1 MSTDAATRPSA
12 SPKRKPIIWIVVV
25 CVLVAG
31 LALMWRFT
39 PLADS
44 IDPRHIAKRLE
55 AIEKYPWSPFAF
67 ISAYVL
73 GGLVMFPVTVMSAAT
88 AIIFP
93 PLKAVS
99 VSFTGIMLSAALL
112 HWIGARWIG
121 DRFRNALGS
130 VIEKVDQALSDRGI
144 VTIATLRMIPI
155 APFTLV
161 NIAAGAAGVNFKDYM
176 LGTALGLAPGVT
188 VICFFG
194 RQVRTFW
201 EDPSVRGVLVAV
213 GIGVAWISLSIALQR
228 WVSRRR
234 QHRA

>member
-12 SPKRKPIIWIVVV
+12 SAKRKPILWIGVV

-55 AIEKYPWSPFAF
+55 TIEKYPWSPFAF
-67 ISAYVL
+67 ISAYVV

-121 DRFRNALGS
+121 ERLRTAMGS

-194 RQVRTFW
+194 RQVRAFW
-201 EDPSVRGVLVAV
+201 EDPSVSGVLVAV

-234 QHRA
+234 QRHA